1 VLALFLLLQATQPP
15 AVDKPA
21 QPVFPSDVELV
32 ALDVSVVDE
41 NGRPVR
47 DLQPQDFEVRIGRKP
62 RKVVSVEF
70 LSHNGEAPEEKPGP
84 PPTHYSTNERLLEG
98 RLILLA
104 VDEANISAG
113 DGAHAVRAAE
123 KLLQRVGPA
132 DRVGLLTMPGPLPRE
147 DFTADHQK
155 VRDALQRISGKGR
168 FQGERVSLTEAV
180 AFAHGEDPQ
189 RWRDL
194 VARLCRPGDMTCPD
208 QLEAEAR
215 HVFSEYQA
223 QSARSLQVLRAT
235 FQALGAVEGT
245 KVMVLVTQG
254 LGLPGAGTR
263 GGSTPELQQLASAAR
278 AARVSFFVV
287 LIDPPLVSA
296 SSNGQ
301 ITSQQLVEDRDL
313 HARALD
319 FVADAARG
327 TVLRGAPE
335 MAFERIAREITGH
348 YQIGFEPEERDRD
361 GKDHEVQVKLRRP
374 KLVVRVG
381 RDVAI
386 PKADAARD
394 ERAQLVAL
402 LRSPQMATGLSLR
415 TATWMLKDMPTGK
428 LRVFVETDTA
438 SGRAPGAASV
448 AYLLLDDKG
457 KPAATALLA
466 RTPAEKAAGGVSLTV
481 APGQYTLRAAA
492 RDARGRVGSVFH
504 AAPAA
509 LQAAEGVELS
519 DLLLGPAPEQG
530 KSFRPAPDPTLAAAG
545 ASLGAH
551 VELYANEAA
560 QLDPLIVW
568 LDVVRADTATVART
582 VRAQIGAT
590 AQQGRR
596 VAQAMIRRTGLEPGD
611 YVARAKVF
619 SGERELL
626 AVSRPFRVAPH

>member
-1 VLALFLLLQATQPP
+1 M
-15 AVDKPA
+15 
-21 QPVFPSDVELV
+21 FPSDVELV
-32 ALDVSVVDE
+32 ALEVSVVDE

-62 RKVVSVEF
+62 RKVVSAEF
-70 LSHNGEAPEEKPGP
+70 VSHSGEVPEQKPGP
-84 PPTHYSTNERLLEG
+84 PPTHYSSNERLLEG
-98 RLILLA
+98 RLILLS
-104 VDEANISAG
+104 VDEANISSG

-147 DFTADHQK
+147 DFTTDHQK

-180 AFAHGEDPQ
+180 SFALGEDPL

-194 VARLCRPGDMTCPD
+194 VTRLCRPGDMSCPE

-235 FQALGAVEGT
+235 FQALAGVEGQ

-301 ITSQQLVEDRDL
+301 ITAQQLIEDRDL

-319 FVADAARG
+319 YVADAARG

-335 MAFERIAREITGH
+335 SAFERIAREISGH

-374 KLVVRVG
+374 KLLVRVG

-386 PKADAARD
+386 PKAGVVPD

-402 LRSPQMATGLSLR
+402 LRSAQMATELQLR
-415 TATWMLKDMPTGK
+415 TATWMLKDMATGK
-428 LRVFVETDTA
+428 LRVFVETETA
-438 SGRAPGAASV
+438 SGRAPAAASV

-457 KPAATALLA
+457 KPAATALLS
-466 RTPAEKAAGGVSLTV
+466 RTPAAATAAAGGVSLTV
-481 APGQYTLRAAA
+481 PPGQYVLRAAA

-504 AAPAA
+504 PAPAV
-509 LQAAEGVELS
+509 LQSVEGVELS

-530 KSFRPAPDPTLAAAG
+530 QSFRPAPDPTLSAPAE
-545 ASLGAH
+545 SLGAH
-551 VELYANEAA
+551 LELYANEAA
-560 QLDPLIVW
+560 QLDPLVVW
-568 LDVVRADTATVART
+568 LDVVRADSATVART
-582 VRAQIGAT
+582 LRAQVGAT
-590 AQQGRR
+590 PQPGRR
-596 VAQAMIRRTGLEPGD
+596 VAQAMIRAAGLPAGD

-619 SGERELL
+619 NGERELL
-626 AVSRPFRVAPH
+626 AVSRPFRVAPR